1 MHLQDEF
8 LAAVCHDKS
17 PIAIYLV
24 SGIKLQG
31 WISSFDEFT
40 VSLEG
45 SPSQMVY
52 KHAIATIMPIKEV
65 NSKYRDTAEAA
76 KAAA

>member
-8 LAAVCHDKS
+8 LSEVCRDKS
-17 PIAIYLV
+17 PVAIYLV

-52 KHAIATIMPIKEV
+52 KHAIATVMPIKEV
-65 NSKYRDTAEAA
+65 NSKYRDAPETA
-76 KAAA
+76 KAA